1 MIKKTKIV
9 ATIGPATSSEQ
20 MLEKLLK
27 AGMNVVRLN
36 FSHGDFKEHQE
47 KVNNFR
53 VAMKKTGMRGAIMQ
67 DLSGP
72 KIRLGEF
79 YQDKVELKK
88 GDTITITTEK
98 IVGDEKKVSINYPLF
113 PKEVAAGFLS

>member
-9 ATIGPATSSEQ
+9 ATIGPATSSAE
-20 MLEKLLK
+20 MLSKLLK
-27 AGMNVVRLN
+27 AGLNVVRLN

-47 KVNNFR
+47 KVDNFKI
-53 VAMKKTGMRGAIMQ
+53 AMKETGITGAIMQ

-79 YQDKVELKK
+79 N
-88 GDTITITTEK
+88 TETV
-98 IVGDEKKVSINYPLF
+98 I
-113 PKEVAAGFLS
+113 